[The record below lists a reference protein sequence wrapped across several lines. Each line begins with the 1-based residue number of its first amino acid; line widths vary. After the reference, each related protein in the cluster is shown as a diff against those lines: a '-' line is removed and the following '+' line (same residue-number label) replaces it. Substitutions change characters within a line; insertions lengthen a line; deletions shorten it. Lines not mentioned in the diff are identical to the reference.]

1 MHIPNYRTEILF
13 IILNRGKG
21 IEYDV
26 KINFLEDLNLYNY
39 IQLKDNG
46 FYYKLIGVITHI
58 GESNMS
64 GHFIA
69 YYKDPI
75 DNQWYKYSDAIVS

>member
-1 MHIPNYRTEILF
+1 M
-13 IILNRGKG
+13 
-21 IEYDV
+21 
-26 KINFLEDLNLYNY
+26 EDLNLYNY

-58 GESNMS
+58 GESSMS

-75 DNQWYKYSDAIVS
+75 DNQWYKYSDAIVSEVKDFQNEIINFAVPYLFFYQKTQ